1 MSEKKEKKSENR
13 AFIASRS
20 APLKSRHKQSDPEDS
35 DENNN

>member
-20 APLKSRHKQSDPEDS
+20 APLKTRSKEPNSEDS
-35 DENNN
+35 DESNN